1 MNDLLELWEK
11 PASGR
16 YMIAGWRQWADA
28 GDISSGLPQYLV
40 DETGAAKIGEV
51 KPDGFYLFQIPG
63 THHLLRPVVK
73 LVDGHRQSLQRRNNE
88 FFYAGD
94 GDSGFFIFLGDEPHQ
109 NERLYAEVFLDAVQ
123 ELGVKRVAVLG
134 GVHGPVPYDRSREIS
149 CVYSLPGMKSELERY
164 AVKLSDYEG
173 GATIGVYLADRAEER
188 GVELVAFYGFAPA
201 YDFSKDSML
210 IQRVAIDRDYKAWH
224 DLTHRLNQL
233 FGLDI
238 DLTDLAS
245 RAEGLLAAW
254 DDQIEELAAKL
265 PRLRVKE
272 YLEQINDEFEPAGSA
287 GEDDL
292 WESALRDIGGV
303 GE

>member
-1 MNDLLELWEK
+1 MNDLLDLWEK
-11 PASGR
+11 PAGGR
-16 YMIAGWRQWADA
+16 YIIAGWRQWADA
-28 GDISSGLPQYLV
+28 GDISSGLPQYLI
-40 DETGAAKIGEV
+40 DETGAAKIGEA

-73 LVDGHRQSLQRRNNE
+73 LVDGHRESLERRHNE

-94 GDSGFFIFLGDEPHQ
+94 AEKGFFVFLGDEPHQ

-149 CVYSLPGMKSELERY
+149 CVYSLPGMKNELERY

-188 GVELVAFYGFAPA
+188 DVELVAFYGFAPA

-224 DLTHRLNQL
+224 DLMVRLNHMFEL
-233 FGLDI
+233 ELDLS
-238 DLTDLAS
+238 DLERRS
-245 RAEGLLAAW
+245 
-254 DDQIEELAAKL
+254 EELISAWHSKIEQLARMPQL
-265 PRLRVKE
+265 GVRD
-272 YLEQINDEFEPAGSA
+272 YLKKINEDFTDRTFEPLSQVWEEALGDIL
-287 GEDDL
+287 ED
-292 WESALRDIGGV
+292 S
-303 GE
+303 